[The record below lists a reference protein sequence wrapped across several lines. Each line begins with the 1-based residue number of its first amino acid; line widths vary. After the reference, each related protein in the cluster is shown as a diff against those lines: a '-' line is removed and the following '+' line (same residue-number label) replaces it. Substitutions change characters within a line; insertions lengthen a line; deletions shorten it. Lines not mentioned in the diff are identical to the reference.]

1 MKKDNLKVLGKIYS
15 ALIYFIL
22 YIPIII
28 LIIFSFNQSKL
39 NATWTGFTFKWYQKL
54 LTNSGLLV
62 SVKNSLI
69 IAFISSIV
77 SVIIGTL
84 TAVGIYKSK
93 FKGKSIVDGM
103 LYIPI
108 VIPEIV
114 LGIALLA
121 FFSLAKIH
129 SGILTLIIAHITFS
143 ISYVVVVVRARLE
156 GFDKSIEEA
165 AMDLGATPFQTFI
178 KITLPSIMPGVIAGG
193 LLAFTLSIDDVIIS
207 FFVAGPS
214 SMTFPLKVF
223 NMVKFGVSP
232 EINALSTVLIILT
245 VTVVIVAEKI
255 RSNNIK
261 NKNIKRVL
269 ASLMT
274 FIFIFTLGVWKASS
288 KAAHYEGELNI
299 FNWSDYI
306 PQPVIE
312 EFERRYNIKVNYS
325 SYGSNEEMLAK
336 MMAGGNGYDVVVAA
350 DYMVDIMRK
359 QDMLEN
365 IDTSNLNNWSNIG
378 SEFKHL
384 YFDKENQYSVPYMRS
399 EAIIVVDS
407 TKIKD
412 GEIKNFNDL
421 WKEKFKDS
429 IVMMDDPRGVIGMTL
444 KTLKYDFN
452 ETDVNKLNEAK
463 IKLKKLQPNI
473 KAYDSDNSKAMLISR
488 EVPIGVAWSAEA
500 GFAMAENKD
509 LKAIIPGE
517 GLFLQQDNFVI
528 PKGSKNSKEAE
539 LFLNYVLE
547 SDVSIEFT
555 KAYPYTNCNEATY
568 PMTPKEILESPL
580 SFPPKEELEKG
591 DYLMD
596 IGDAVKY
603 YDLIWSEIKN

>member
-1 MKKDNLKVLGKIYS
+1 MKKDNRKLIGKIYS
-15 ALIYFIL
+15 GLIYFIL

-28 LIIFSFNQSKL
+28 LILFSFNESKL

-54 LTNSGLLV
+54 LTNNGLLV
-62 SVKNSLI
+62 AVKNSLV
-69 IAFISSIV
+69 IAFISSII

-93 FKGKSIVDGM
+93 FKGKSVMDGM

-121 FFSLAKIH
+121 FFSLIDVDR
-129 SGILTLIIAHITFS
+129 GILTLIIAHITFS

-165 AMDLGATPFQTFI
+165 AMDLGATPFQTFL
-178 KITLPSIMPGVIAGG
+178 KVTLPSIMPGVIAGG

-223 NMVKFGVSP
+223 SMVKFGVTP
-232 EINALSTVLIILT
+232 EINALSSILILLT
-245 VTVVIVAEKI
+245 VIVVIVAEKI
-255 RSNNIK
+255 KSSSIK
-261 NKNIKRVL
+261 NKNMKRVF
-269 ASLMT
+269 AALMS
-274 FIFIFTLGVWKASS
+274 FIFIFTFGVWKASKS
-288 KAAHYEGELNI
+288 TVQYVGELNI

-306 PQPVIE
+306 PKPVIE
-312 EFERRYNIKVNYS
+312 EFERRYNVKVNYAT
-325 SYGSNEEMLAK
+325 YGSNEEMLAK
-336 MMAGGNGYDVVVAA
+336 MMAGGNSYDVVVAA

-359 QDMLEN
+359 QDMLQR
-365 IDTSNLNNWSNIG
+365 IDTKALANWGNIG
-378 SEFKHL
+378 EEFKHL
-384 YFDKENQYSVPYMRS
+384 YFDENDEYSVPYMRS

-407 TKIKD
+407 TKISD
-412 GEIKNFNDL
+412 EDIKGFKDL
-421 WKEKFKDS
+421 WKDEFKDS
-429 IVMMDDPRGVIGMTL
+429 IVMLDDPRGVIGMTL
-444 KTLKYDFN
+444 KSLGYNFN
-452 ETDVNKLNEAK
+452 ETDVDKLNEAK
-463 IKLKKLQPNI
+463 LRLKALQPNI
-473 KAYDSDNSKAMLISR
+473 KAYDSDNSKSMLISR

-509 LKAIIPGE
+509 LKVVIPEE
-517 GLFLQQDNFVI
+517 GLFLQQDNFIV
-528 PKGSKNSKEAE
+528 PKNAKNSKEAE
-539 LFLNYVLE
+539 LFLNFILE
-547 SDVSIEFT
+547 ADVSIEFT

-568 PMTPKEILESPL
+568 DMTPKEILESPL
-580 SFPPKEELEKG
+580 SFPPEEELKKG

-596 IGDAVKY
+596 IGEAVKY
-603 YDLIWSEIKN
+603 YDIIWSEIKN